1 MAKIMNGAGNETEF
15 GGQIK
20 QDPWKNRK
28 GAKGAWIAIT
38 FIVAALVVTVAII
51 QGASHRSAS
60 KVAELPDSRK
70 GATNAAPLPAEL
82 SVSFRGVAKE
92 VKPAVVYV
100 NVVERA

>member
-20 QDPWKNRK
+20 KDPWKNRK
-28 GAKGAWIAIT
+28 GAKGAWISIP

-51 QGASHRSAS
+51 QGAYHRSAR
-60 KVAELPDSRK
+60 KVPELPESRK
-70 GATNAAPLPAEL
+70 VATNAAPLPAEL

-92 VKPAVVYV
+92 VKPDGGYV
-100 NVVERA
+100 NVVE